1 MWLKASLAYNFMKS
15 NPDYISKLQNSD
27 LFPCASFYN
36 IELDVPRLQFPGY
49 MTIEELRE
57 MARDVLYNYSKRNS
71 IYSYIQSQGPVAAKL
86 TLMVYKSNLS

>member
-1 MWLKASLAYNFMKS
+1 
-15 NPDYISKLQNSD
+15 
-27 LFPCASFYN
+27 
-36 IELDVPRLQFPGY
+36 
-49 MTIEELRE
+49 